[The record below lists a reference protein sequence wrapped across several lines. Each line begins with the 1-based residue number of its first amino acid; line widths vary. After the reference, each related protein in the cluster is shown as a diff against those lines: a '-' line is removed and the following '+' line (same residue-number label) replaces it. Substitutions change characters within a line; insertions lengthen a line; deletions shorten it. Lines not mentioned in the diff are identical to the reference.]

1 MPTEVEKHI
10 EELEK
15 EAEGTPTIRRDPK
28 KVKAEK
34 VAQEKAEAE
43 KDEAREEVKTHYTV
57 REACTVLRLLSD
69 EVRNLCVAGILRA
82 DKYGRGW
89 RIPVDAIEEYLEYV
103 ERGERPEMEMP
114 VQLEAKPYW
123 IGIVDDAPRQY
134 VTLAGVCF
142 PRETY
147 KVTDSDGGLKTHRE
161 RQKGAVA
168 HLIPEQVEKIVEA
181 SNNVVVRMR
190 GKATPVVVNKRNKRY
205 RAYNGDHPIAKYV
218 YMISLDDAVSKLGAN
233 WREFDPPTME

>member
-10 EELEK
+10 EELEQDATK
-15 EAEGTPTIRRDPK
+15 PSVRRDPK
-28 KVKAEK
+28 KVAEEKKAS
-34 VAQEKAEAE
+34 EATPT
-43 KDEAREEVKTHYTV
+43 EEVKTHYTV

-69 EVRNLCVAGILRA
+69 EVRNLCNAGILRA
-82 DKYGRGW
+82 EKYGRGW
-89 RIPVDAIEEYLEYV
+89 RIPLDAIEEYLEYV
-103 ERGERPEMEMP
+103 ERGERPEAELP
-114 VQLEAKPYW
+114 VQLEASPYW

-134 VTLAGVCF
+134 ITLAGVCF
-142 PRETY
+142 PRETF
-147 KVTDSDGGLKTHRE
+147 KVTDTDGGLKTQRE
-161 RQKGAVA
+161 RHKGAIAYLV
-168 HLIPEQVEKIVEA
+168 PEQIEKITEA